1 MPAVCHQQ
9 RDDTRVSL
17 YTQLTSQKMSEDET
31 VTDYMV
37 KAETSVTSLS
47 TANELI
53 SASLLIAM
61 VLKNLPQEFKMFHAV
76 IGQNTLKF
84 SQFKLELRAFEES
97 EKSCA
102 TQDRG
107 ESVMKTKD
115 RHDNPNV
122 KCYSCGKLGHMS
134 YNSRSKKRQKIS
146 NTRRCTIC
154 WKPNHYATRAA
165 ATEKATS
172 EKIPQDT
179 IEENYEFCV
188 PVNSG

>member
-1 MPAVCHQQ
+1 
-9 RDDTRVSL
+9 
-17 YTQLTSQKMSEDET
+17 MSEDET

-146 NTRRCTIC
+146 KQEGVRSVENLTIMRHVPQQQ
-154 WKPNHYATRAA
+154 KRLQAR
-165 ATEKATS
+165 KFL
-172 EKIPQDT
+172 KILLKKTMNFVYLLIQGS
-179 IEENYEFCV
+179 
-188 PVNSG
+188 VN